1 MRVLVLITCLLR
13 NLVAISLFASVLTS
27 AYPGTFLHSLP
38 SNLLRRSLPASLAT
52 APLGA
57 VGYQPPPGPVHRPTT
72 TTTIP
77 AGATAFSQ
85 KLSENGGIGDASSEK
100 NVIVLVGTA
109 TKNQAVLQ
117 ATQTAM
123 AGRSTTLESNLVV
136 LSVVLCLFI
145 S

>member
-13 NLVAISLFASVLTS
+13 NFVAISLFAGVLTS
-27 AYPGTFLHSLP
+27 AYPGTFLHNLP

-85 KLSENGGIGDASSEK
+85 KLSENGGIGDA
-100 NVIVLVGTA
+100 
-109 TKNQAVLQ
+109 
-117 ATQTAM
+117 
-123 AGRSTTLESNLVV
+123 R
-136 LSVVLCLFI
+136 
-145 S
+145 